1 MMSEGH
7 NLQHVIVV
15 HGGAG
20 YHVKLSEKRV
30 KEGLQ
35 RACTVAL
42 KVSNVPDSG
51 DLEGSFLQSTVD
63 AIKVLEDD
71 GIFNAGYGSN
81 LTSEGGV
88 ECDASLMTSSSH
100 FGAVGALSGV
110 RNPVEVAAAILQYSR
125 TPDPFGRVC
134 PLLLVSRGAK
144 EFAQSRATCT
154 LVEPETMVSDR
165 AKAEWEHWQ
174 RIVDGAGSPNNPP
187 TLTMQDTVGAL
198 TFYRTSVG
206 QILTSAGVSSGGI
219 LMKLPG
225 RVGEAATFG
234 AGCWASRRV
243 AISVSGTGEQIM
255 RSSLAKAL
263 GQAVTRCFE
272 LGADLDVHGAIS
284 DVISREFQDACE
296 AAGDLETNAG
306 AIILVNEEED
316 LESTPFQL
324 RLYVAFT
331 TESMAIG
338 WFSRGMA
345 RPKVKIVRQQQR
357 VDGSGV
363 GGRSICIEA
372 FTVQV

>member
-1 MMSEGH
+1 
-7 NLQHVIVV
+7 
-15 HGGAG
+15 
-20 YHVKLSEKRV
+20 
-30 KEGLQ
+30 
-35 RACTVAL
+35 
-42 KVSNVPDSG
+42 
-51 DLEGSFLQSTVD
+51 
-63 AIKVLEDD
+63 
-71 GIFNAGYGSN
+71 GYGSN

-198 TFYRTSVG
+198 T
-206 QILTSAGVSSGGI
+206 GGI

-234 AGCWASRRV
+234 AGCWASRRYPSRLHLLT
-243 AISVSGTGEQIM
+243 AISGTGEQIM
-255 RSSLAKAL
+255 RSGLAKAL

-272 LGADLDVHGAIS
+272 PGADLDVHGAIS

-296 AAGDLETNAG
+296 SAGDLETNAG

-345 RPKVKIVRQQQR
+345 RPKVGQSCASS
-357 VDGSGV
+357 D
-363 GGRSICIEA
+363 
-372 FTVQV
+372 